1 MVAGGRITPRCD
13 KATGL
18 GFEPEGRTYLVETMD
33 EGSPR
38 AERIVVTATSY
49 EVVVKGRLGPTLLA
63 AFDAFEVTGVEHGQT
78 HFIGWM
84 IDQARLHSMLEQLRD
99 LNIELISVNPLPDT
113 NESRLQDGVGRLSD

>member
-1 MVAGGRITPRCD
+1 MVAGAVLRLG
-13 KATGL
+13 ATKQRAL
-18 GFEPEGRTYLVETMD
+18 GFEPEGRMHLVETMD

-38 AERIVVTATSY
+38 AERIVVTVTNY

-63 AFDAFEVTGVEHGQT
+63 AFDAFEVTGVDHGHT
-78 HFIGWM
+78 HFVGWM

-113 NESRLQDGVGRLSD
+113 NQSRLQDDVGRLSD